1 MLRKSTGLWLL
12 LFAMVL
18 IGSLIVGG
26 WQVAQSVMLSRS
38 VSEGRT
44 IADMVEGVGR
54 WASKY
59 GGMHARTE
67 GLGAPIP
74 GSYLTRSTYAVTTT
88 ELGLLQGVKADQGLE
103 QRQAMER
110 LENYHWKNPA
120 LIQREIADVLAESGS
135 RSFYRMTAR
144 TVLNQNNAP
153 NPFELE
159 ALNNIQQAFAKLSA
173 DDASKLLQR
182 GGVASLQSDTAGPNE
197 YWRVE
202 KGQLHY
208 ARAVIAQ
215 GSCLKCHDTPERAPE
230 FLKTN
235 AQFNGGGGFG
245 YKVGQPVGVISVK
258 VPMPPVSQVVEQG
271 VSKGVTAAM
280 LMALFSAIGVLVL
293 GARVLF
299 SPSTSA
305 GQA

>member
-12 LFAMVL
+12 LFALVL
-18 IGSLIVGG
+18 IGALVMGG

-59 GGMHARTE
+59 GGLHARTE

-74 GSYLTRSTYAVTTT
+74 GSYLTRSTYAVSMA
-88 ELGLLQGVKADQGLE
+88 EQGLLQGVKTEDAKE
-103 QRQAMER
+103 ERQAMER

-144 TVLNQNNAP
+144 TVLNPNNAP
-153 NPFELE
+153 SPFELE
-159 ALNNIQQAFAKLSA
+159 ALDNIQRAFAKLNA
-173 DDASKLLQR
+173 DEASQALQR
-182 GGVASLQSDTAGPNE
+182 GKTVSEIPGPTE

-202 KGQLHY
+202 KGQLLY

-215 GSCLKCHDTPERAPE
+215 GSCLKCHDTPEKAPE

-235 AQFNGGGGFG
+235 AMFNGGGGFG

-258 VPMPPVSQVVEQG
+258 VSMPPVEQVVKQG
-271 VSKGVTAAM
+271 ITKGVTAAM
-280 LMALFSAIGVLVL
+280 LVALCAAVGVLVL

-299 SPSTSA
+299 SPSSRTA
-305 GQA
+305 QG